1 MRTSDDSCLS
11 VCVRLRDA
19 SARALVSRIGRA
31 SHVSQPTQPVPQP
44 ANVGDAEDAEDV
56 EEDAEDVEDDAGASS
71 LTVAAA
77 AAAAAAAAVDFLTSG
92 DGDLGAASVFSGAFN
107 MADNPVAGRIPDSPD
122 ATPIGC

>member
-1 MRTSDDSCLS
+1 MVLLEVRTSDDSCLS

-56 EEDAEDVEDDAGASS
+56 EDVEDDAGASS
-71 LTVAAA
+71 LTV
-77 AAAAAAAAVDFLTSG
+77 AAAAAVDFLTSG

>member
-77 AAAAAAAAVDFLTSG
+77 AAVDFLTSG

>member
-1 MRTSDDSCLS
+1 MVLLEVRTSDDSCLS

-56 EEDAEDVEDDAGASS
+56 EDVEDDAGASS
-71 LTVAAA
+71 LTV
-77 AAAAAAAAVDFLTSG
+77 AAAAAAVDFLTSG